1 MKAKTHGNHA
11 LLPVETNL
19 SRKAV
24 TEEFKT
30 SSTRVFLSHDLFAD
44 NMPSIT
50 ATPVSLASTSTATVT
65 SIATAAATPTPVTKN
80 DFVIK

>member
-1 MKAKTHGNHA
+1 M
-11 LLPVETNL
+11 PVGTNL
-19 SRKAV
+19 SGKAV
-24 TEEFKT
+24 AEEFKT